1 MAVYDRGLF
10 GGRARRSGI
19 VEAMAEC
26 GGCGWSAQSRNAV
39 GLAAQH
45 CDRTGHIVSC
55 HQILVTTYGPHGT
68 PPEALTMVRSSD
80 D

>member
-1 MAVYDRGLF
+1 VSVYDPGMF
-10 GGRARRSGI
+10 GGRARKSGV

-26 GGCGWSAQSRNAV
+26 GTCNWKAESRNAV

-55 HQILVTTYGPHGT
+55 HQIIVTTYGPTGT
-68 PPEALTMVRSSD
+68 PPEALVLGSQGD
-80 D
+80 